1 MRRCSFPH
9 KLISILLLTLI
20 IVFAVLWWTKL
31 NRKCRVRQDSRIVNY
46 GEKELEARMEERRSR
61 VGAFCKR
68 WALEDGEAGEGCVY
82 QSKGGVAD
90 QKIGHNFLQDPHS
103 GAVYCY
109 AHKVWLGFTEVL
121 KLVEN
126 VISLA
131 GGLVN
136 MDVCFC

>member
-1 MRRCSFPH
+1 M
-9 KLISILLLTLI
+9 
-20 IVFAVLWWTKL
+20 
-31 NRKCRVRQDSRIVNY
+31 RQDSRIVNY
-46 GEKELEARMEERRSR
+46 GEKELEARMEQRRSR
-61 VGAFCKR
+61 VEALCKR
-68 WALEDGEAGEGCVY
+68 WALEDGDGEAGEGCVY

-109 AHKVWLGFTEVL
+109 AHKVWLGFAEVL

-136 MDVCFC
+136 MDVSFC